1 MQNGRFS
8 RNTVF
13 LEECWRR
20 AGFESGDC
28 NMLVGLRLPVKLNFF
43 VLKTKY
49 WIFETSF
56 FKGFLSVWE
65 ILILASCFGHKV
77 LEIP

>member
-1 MQNGRFS
+1 MPNGRFS
-8 RNTVF
+8 RKTDF
-13 LEECWRR
+13 LAEYLEL

-56 FKGFLSVWE
+56 FKGFLSVCE